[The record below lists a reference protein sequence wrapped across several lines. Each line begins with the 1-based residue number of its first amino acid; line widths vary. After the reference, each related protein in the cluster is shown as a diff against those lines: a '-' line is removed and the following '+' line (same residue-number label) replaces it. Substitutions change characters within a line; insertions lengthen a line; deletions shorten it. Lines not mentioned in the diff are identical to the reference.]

1 MKARSF
7 ARFATRG
14 PAQRFGF
21 LFLAFAAFA
30 VMLLGKAETLVVE
43 RFRMHATDLVAPVM
57 DGLSRPLA
65 TLSAGVEQIDGLLEV
80 HAENA
85 RLREQNARLMAWRD
99 RAHVLASENAVLRR
113 LTNHV
118 AEHGETFVTV
128 RVVGD
133 SGGVYARTVLVNG
146 GAGDSVAKG
155 NAVVNAD
162 GLVGRVAETGLR
174 SARVLLITDLNSR
187 IPVLAERTRARAILA
202 GNNSGLPGLDFV
214 SPNARLRSGDR
225 IVTSGHGGM
234 FPPGVPVGRVVGPP
248 GGPIRIR
255 PFAEV
260 DRLEAVRVLTGYPG
274 KEVGE
279 LVR

>member
-7 ARFATRG
+7 ARLATRG
-14 PAQRFGF
+14 PAQRLGF
-21 LFLAFAAFA
+21 LFLVMVAF
-30 VMLLGKAETLVVE
+30 VIMLLGKVETVMVE
-43 RFRMHATDLVAPVM
+43 RFRAHATDLVAPVM

-65 TLSAGVEQIDGLLEV
+65 TLSAGIGEIDRLFEV

-85 RLREQNARLMAWRD
+85 RLREQNARLTAWRD
-99 RAHVLASENAVLRR
+99 RAHVLASENALLRR

-118 AEHGETFVTV
+118 AEYGETFVTA

-146 GAGDSVAKG
+146 GAVNGIAKG
-155 NAVVNAD
+155 DAVVNGD
-162 GLVGRVAETGLR
+162 GLVGRVAETGWR
-174 SARVLLITDLNSR
+174 SARVLLVTDLNSR

-214 SPNARLRSGDR
+214 SPNAQLRPGDR
-225 IVTSGHGGM
+225 VVTSGHGGM
-234 FPPGVPVGRVVGPP
+234 FPPSVPVGRVVAPP
-248 GGPIRIR
+248 DGPIRIR
-255 PFAEV
+255 PFADV
-260 DRLEAVRVLTGYPG
+260 DRLETVRILTGYPG